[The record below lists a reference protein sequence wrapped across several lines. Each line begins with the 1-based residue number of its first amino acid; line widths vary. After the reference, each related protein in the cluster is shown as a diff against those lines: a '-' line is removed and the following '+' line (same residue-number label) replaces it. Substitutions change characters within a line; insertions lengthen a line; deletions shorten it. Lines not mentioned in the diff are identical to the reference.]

1 MRTKLIILGCLLL
14 AGMFV
19 PSFAQT
25 NEENPLQGEWVFES
39 ISAFEE
45 GVQKI
50 PFSVD
55 SLDNNVMSCCEVPSE
70 MDIQQEEIV
79 FVLKNKTVSE
89 KYNVVVTE
97 NSLCFS
103 ICTEW
108 KIVNNKLQ
116 LQWTQ
121 DIANQEPRVL
131 SIVLTYK
138 LK

>member
-14 AGMFV
+14 AGMLV

-45 GVQKI
+45 EVQRI

-55 SLDNNVMSCCEVPSE
+55 SLENVMSCCEVPLE

-79 FVLKNKTVSE
+79 FVRKNGTGKA
-89 KYNVVVTE
+89 KYDFIVRE
-97 NSLCFS
+97 NGMCVP
-103 ICTEW
+103 ICAGW

-121 DIANQEPRVL
+121 DLEGQEPKVL
-131 SIVLTYK
+131 TIVLTYK
-138 LK
+138 RK